1 MIDELLPIQDHE
13 ALPVWEPSD
22 RVGVVL
28 LDKDVLELCD
38 EHCLCIGAV
47 VRVERD
53 TPREGETRE
62 KKKPRQRP
70 WVVSVYG
77 RMHVLAE
84 RSCCSGGV
92 CVYSFTQMKI
102 GWSLKAS
109 RNANQ
114 KTKKMPI
121 AVSRRSHT
129 HHLGEGLGHEAVG
142 DIAAA
147 VVVVVVVTVVV
158 IVVAVV
164 A

>member
-1 MIDELLPIQDHE
+1 M
-13 ALPVWEPSD
+13 
-22 RVGVVL
+22 RVICVL
-28 LDKDVLELCD
+28 VFL
-38 EHCLCIGAV
+38 
-47 VRVERD
+47 
-53 TPREGETRE
+53 
-62 KKKPRQRP
+62 
-70 WVVSVYG
+70 VSVHLG
-77 RMHVLAE
+77 TFGQ
-84 RSCCSGGV
+84 SCCSGGV
-92 CVYSFTQMKI
+92 CVYSFTQMKS